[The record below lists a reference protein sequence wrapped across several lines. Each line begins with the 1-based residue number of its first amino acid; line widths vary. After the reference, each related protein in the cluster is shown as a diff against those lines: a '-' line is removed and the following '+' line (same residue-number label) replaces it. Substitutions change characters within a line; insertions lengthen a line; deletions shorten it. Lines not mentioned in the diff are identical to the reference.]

1 MSQFRNVCHFKLEG
15 FMLYMYGMYIH
26 RNAPNVRVMF
36 AFQQT
41 HLNNCHSAKINK
53 MRVEQMCI
61 VMQYRIIMN

>member
-1 MSQFRNVCHFKLEG
+1 
-15 FMLYMYGMYIH
+15 MLYMYGMYIH